1 VIEEILD
8 APVRLLRVGVA
19 CDKVHTVDGNGWSF
33 PPLSECR
40 GSEAIDVLRYG
51 KGDHD
56 MWHNPVTGQKVTV
69 PVNLKSRHTANDIL
83 KDAGLPKIG

>member
-1 VIEEILD
+1 LKGFGKE
-8 APVRLLRVGVA
+8 VRERLSKAGWEFLR
-19 CDKVHTVDGNGWSF
+19 H
-33 PPLSECR
+33 
-40 GSEAIDVLRYG
+40 G

-83 KDAGLPKIG
+83 KDAGLPKIGA